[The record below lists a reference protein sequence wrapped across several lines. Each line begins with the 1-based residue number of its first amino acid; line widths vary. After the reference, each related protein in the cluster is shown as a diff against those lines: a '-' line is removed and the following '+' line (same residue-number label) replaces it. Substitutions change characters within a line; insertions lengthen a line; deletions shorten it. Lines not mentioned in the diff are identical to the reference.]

1 MKEEKRSWHAHVIT
15 ARRLTESQFTELQ
28 DVSSAAWESQSEA
41 AAFVAGVIARQ
52 LRQQYQPPLAG
63 NSVWVIPEAV
73 HFNIEI
79 ANVEEGRSL

>member
-1 MKEEKRSWHAHVIT
+1 MKEEKRVWHAHIIT

-28 DVSSAAWESQSEA
+28 DVASAVWDSQAEA

-52 LRQQYQPPLAG
+52 LRQQYQPPLGG

-73 HFNIEI
+73 HFNVEI
-79 ANVEEGRSL
+79 ANCEESRSL